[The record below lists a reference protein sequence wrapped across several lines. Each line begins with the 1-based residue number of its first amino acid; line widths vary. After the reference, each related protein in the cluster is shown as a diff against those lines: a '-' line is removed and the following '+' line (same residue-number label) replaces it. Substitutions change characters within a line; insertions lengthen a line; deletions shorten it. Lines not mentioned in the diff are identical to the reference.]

1 MIANEIKNAQWI
13 KAPRCRKDA
22 VIVLSKKFAADTG
35 KIKKAT
41 VTVTSRGVFVGKI
54 NGRRIGDDILAPG
67 WTDYY
72 SRLQVFTYDITSDIT
87 PLNRISFSVGKGWF
101 FHNWYDIGADCIKTD
116 EPALIAV
123 ISIVYSDGKTVNIYT
138 DKTWSVCETN
148 VRYNNIYN
156 GETVDFTYIPTRTVK
171 AKEFFYPMDILIP
184 EEGLH
189 VKEREHFAGQK
200 LIVTPKGETV
210 VDFGQEITG
219 YITFKVKGEAG
230 NVIKIRHF
238 EMLDSDGNVYTEN
251 YRSAKAT
258 ITVICD
264 GKEHAVKPEFTFY
277 GFRYIAVEGMSVSSA
292 AEFTATAVYSDMKKT
307 GEIST
312 SSELLNKL
320 FSNICWGQRG
330 NFLDVPTD
338 CPQRDERFGWT
349 GDAQVFC
356 KTASYN
362 FDVYDFFRKW
372 CGDLRST
379 QRYDGRIPNFVPCR
393 YDEGGGSAAWADA
406 CVIIPW
412 QMYLTYGKKQILREN
427 IGMMQKWIDWMERAA
442 KKKNVGEDFKKSR
455 NIYLHNNSWHFGDW
469 LSLDLGDQEATA
481 GATDKDLIA
490 TAFFA
495 YSTSLYIK
503 ACHVLNK
510 DCERYETLYENIKTA
525 FSKEYI
531 NEDGTMT
538 SDTQTAY
545 VLALHFNLTPNRQKA
560 AERLTALLREKGHL
574 TTGFV
579 GTPYLLHVL
588 TDIGENELAFDL
600 LLRTEYPSWGYTVA
614 AGGTTMWE
622 RWNGKWPDGHF
633 ATPGMNSFNHYA
645 YGAVGDWM
653 YEKLAGITQDEGSAG
668 FESIVF
674 KPVTDKRVPHVKA
687 SFDSVGGLIS
697 CEITQTGKKT
707 DYVFNVPNGALAKAV
722 LNGEIFELNAGI
734 NKISL

>member
-1 MIANEIKNAQWI
+1 MLENEIKNAKWI
-13 KAPRCRKDA
+13 KAPRYRKDA
-22 VIVLSKKFAADTG
+22 AIVFSKRFSANAVN
-35 KIKKAT
+35 IKKAA
-41 VTVTSRGVFVGKI
+41 VTVTSRGVFVGML
-54 NGRRIGDDILAPG
+54 NGKRIGTDILTPG

-72 SRLQVFTYDITSDIT
+72 KRLQFFTYDITSDISS
-87 PLNRISFSVGKGWF
+87 LNNISFAVGKGWF
-101 FHNWYDIGADCIKTD
+101 FHNWYDIGSNCVKTD

-123 ISIVYSDGKTVNIYT
+123 ISIVYDDGRTEIIHT
-138 DKTWSVCETN
+138 DKTWSVRETN

-156 GETVDFTYIPTRTVK
+156 GETIDFTYIPKRFVK
-171 AKEFFYPMDILIP
+171 AKEFTYPTDILIP
-184 EEGLH
+184 AEGLR
-189 VKEREHFAGQK
+189 VKEAERFVGQE

-210 VDFGQEITG
+210 IDFGQEITG
-219 YITFKVKGEAG
+219 YITFTIKGNDG
-230 NVIKIRHF
+230 DVVKIRHF
-238 EMLDSDGNVYTEN
+238 EMLDADGNVYTEN

-258 ITVICD
+258 LAVVCD
-264 GKEHAVKPEFTFY
+264 GKEHTVKPEFTFY
-277 GFRYIAVEGMSVSSA
+277 GFRYIAVEGINAPA
-292 AEFTATAVYSDMKKT
+292 ASDFTAIAVYSDMKKT
-307 GEIST
+307 GSIST

-320 FSNICWGQRG
+320 FSNILWGQRG

-362 FDVYDFFRKW
+362 FDVYEFFRKW

-379 QRYDGRIPNFVPCR
+379 QRQDGSIPSFVPCR
-393 YDEGGGSAAWADA
+393 YNEGGGSAAWADA

-412 QMYLTYGKKQILREN
+412 QMYLTYGKKQILSEN
-427 IGMMQKWIDWMERAA
+427 IDMMQYWIDCMTNKAQ
-442 KKKNVGEDFKKSR
+442 KKDIGKDFKKSC
-455 NIYLHNNSWHFGDW
+455 NIYLHNNCWHFGDW

-481 GATDKDLIA
+481 GATDKNLIA

-503 ACHVLNK
+503 ACHVLDR
-510 DCERYETLYENIKTA
+510 DCSYYETLYKNIRKA
-525 FSKEYI
+525 FAEEYI

-545 VLALHFNLTPNRQKA
+545 VLALHFGLTPNREIA
-560 AERLTALLREKGHL
+560 AERLTSLLREKGHL

-600 LLRTEYPSWGYTVA
+600 LLRTEYPSWGYTVV

-633 ATPGMNSFNHYA
+633 ATPDMNSFNHYA

-653 YEKLAGITQDEGSAG
+653 YEKLAGITQNMNSAG
-668 FESIVF
+668 FEDIIF
-674 KPVTDKRVPHVKA
+674 KPITDKRVPHVKA
-687 SFDSVGGLIS
+687 SFNSVRGIIS
-697 CEITQTGKKT
+697 SEITQTAQNT
-707 DYVFNVPNGALAKAV
+707 EYIFTVPNGVSARAD
-722 LNGEIFELNAGI
+722 LNGKFYELNAGI
-734 NKISL
+734 NKISM